1 MQYKDYY
8 KILGVPRDATKE
20 QIKRAYRK
28 LARKYHPDVSKEP
41 DAEARFKEVNE
52 AHEVLHDPEK
62 RAAYDRLGSAWQS
75 GQEFRPP
82 PGAETRFYNYESG
95 PDLGAGGF
103 SDFFEALFGHGLGGA
118 ADSMR
123 ARAMDQTARVE
134 VALED
139 SFHGATRTL
148 HLDMPKMDAQGRL
161 HNHRRSLRV
170 HIPQGV
176 IEGQQIRL
184 AGQGLTG
191 GKGPAGDL
199 YLEIHFAPHPLYRAE
214 GRDVHMILPVTPW
227 EAALGATVSVP
238 TLGGAVSLKIP
249 GGSQAGRKLRLK
261 GRGLPGSP
269 PGDQYL
275 VLQIALPPADSEPAR
290 KAYRDLERAA
300 PFNPR
305 ERLGG

>member
-1 MQYKDYY
+1 MEYKDYY
-8 KILGVPRDATKE
+8 KILGVPRDATKD

-62 RAAYDRLGSAWQS
+62 RAAYDQLGSGWRP

-82 PGAETRFYNYESG
+82 PGAGTRFYQYETG

-103 SDFFEALFGHGLGGA
+103 SDFFEALFGGGFRGGGE
-118 ADSMR
+118 SVR
-123 ARAMDQTARVE
+123 SRAMDQTARVE

-139 SFHGATRTL
+139 SYRGASRTL
-148 HLDMPKMDAQGRL
+148 HLDMPAIDAKGRM
-161 HNHRRSLRV
+161 HSHRRSLRV
-170 HIPQGV
+170 RIPEGV
-176 IEGQQIRL
+176 TEGRQIRL
-184 AGQGLTG
+184 TGQGSG
-191 GKGPAGDL
+191 GAGGPAGDL

-214 GRDVHMILPVTPW
+214 GRDVHMSLPVTPW

-249 GGSQAGRKLRLK
+249 AGSQAGRKLRLK

-269 PGDQYL
+269 PGDQY
-275 VLQIALPPADSEPAR
+275 VTLQVVLPPAESEAAR
-290 KAYRDLERAA
+290 KAFRDLERAA